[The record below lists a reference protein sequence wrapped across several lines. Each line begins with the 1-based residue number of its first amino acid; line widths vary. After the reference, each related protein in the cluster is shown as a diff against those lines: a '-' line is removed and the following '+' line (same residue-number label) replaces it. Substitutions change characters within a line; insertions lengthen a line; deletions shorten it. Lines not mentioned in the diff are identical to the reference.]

1 MSGTN
6 KYIPRKMLTN
16 NNKECDDGNPIL
28 YKTID
33 SSTLVVKEDL
43 TS

>member
-16 NNKECDDGNPIL
+16 NNKELDDGSVIL
-28 YKTID
+28 YKTDD
-33 SSTLVVKEDL
+33 SNTLVVKED
-43 TS
+43 